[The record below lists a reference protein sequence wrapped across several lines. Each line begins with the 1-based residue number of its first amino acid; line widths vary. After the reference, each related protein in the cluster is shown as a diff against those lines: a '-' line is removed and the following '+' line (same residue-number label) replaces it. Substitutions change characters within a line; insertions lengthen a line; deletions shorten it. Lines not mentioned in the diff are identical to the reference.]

1 MRPGDRVEI
10 TGIYKAMGVRVNAN
24 KRVLKNI
31 YRTYVDVMNYVK
43 ADKGSFSISDQ
54 QQNGDTEMQDQHDR
68 PVALAA

>member
-1 MRPGDRVEI
+1 MEI

-43 ADKGSFSISDQ
+43 ADKASFSISDQ
-54 QQNGDTEMQDQHDR
+54 QKNGDADMQE
-68 PVALAA
+68 